1 MQIRMYGSTDVGRVR
16 KNNQDDL
23 YFNASQGMVIVADG
37 IGGRKGGEVA
47 SALAV
52 EGMRKA
58 FLECESL
65 RHEEITPFLASS
77 VDKVNQSILAKGR
90 SDLQVAGLGT
100 TMNCLL
106 FVGDKIYIAHLGD
119 SRTYLYYK
127 GNLWQLTLDHSVEV
141 YVGRGWLPQEAITN
155 GGRPTALV
163 RSLGLS
169 EQCEVDIYEKTIR
182 PGEVYITC
190 SDGLTGMVKDKK
202 IASVIRDNS
211 HRLDAVPRLLVAEA
225 NRKGGRDN
233 ITVVI
238 SAVVA
243 D

>member
-52 EGMRKA
+52 DGMRKA

-65 RHEEITPFLASS
+65 RHEEISPFLASS
-77 VDKVNQSILAKGR
+77 VDKVNQTIMSRGKAEIEIQGM
-90 SDLQVAGLGT
+90 GT
-100 TMNCLL
+100 TLNCLL
-106 FVGDKIYIAHLGD
+106 FVGDKVYIAHLGD

-127 GNLWQLTLDHSVEV
+127 GSMWQLTLDHSVEV
-141 YVGRGWLPQEAITN
+141 YIGRGWLPKEAVAAAAK
-155 GGRPTALV
+155 PTALV

-169 EQCEVDIYEKTIR
+169 EQCEVDIYEKVIK
-182 PGEVYITC
+182 PGEVYMTC
-190 SDGLTGMVKDKK
+190 SDGLTGMVGDKRICSLIK
-202 IASVIRDNS
+202 ENG
-211 HRLDAVPRLLVAEA
+211 HRLEAVPKLLVAEA

-233 ITVVI
+233 ITVVL
-238 SAVVA
+238 SEVVA